1 MLCVQY
7 LIPEFTEINFLPS
20 YTFFFTIIFLHN
32 YVQNL
37 LLKVIETAQNYFCK
51 QASFLIMYFIFCN
64 FCFLK
69 TEGGIAM
76 FWRLREVFLLKYLL
90 KNATNQPNQLMV
102 LVLTDF
108 FLSIN
113 NTIMLVPLYSW
124 FGIDSLSVHDAAG
137 RYSPKSYAFLGFCQ
151 GTCGP

>member
-32 YVQNL
+32 YVQNT

-69 TEGGIAM
+69 TKGGISSKI
-76 FWRLREVFLLKYLL
+76 FVK
-90 KNATNQPNQLMV
+90 KNATNQSNQLMV